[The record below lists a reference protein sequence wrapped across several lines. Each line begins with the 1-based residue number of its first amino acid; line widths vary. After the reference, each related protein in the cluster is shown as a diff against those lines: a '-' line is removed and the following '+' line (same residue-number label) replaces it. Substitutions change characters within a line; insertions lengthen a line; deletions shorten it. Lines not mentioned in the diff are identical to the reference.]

1 MLGKT
6 KNGAD
11 RSQPCRFTPIYGAA
25 AASVAS
31 LERTCAILRRRRGL
45 VEKGIREIEISH
57 MGPLLDML
65 SAKTGMSRK
74 ELLWMERIRLI
85 KIIAEN
91 PELRAVFISESCMM
105 TPTYTRSRRLELTE
119 TELFKHLHGT
129 RAPKVLDV
137 GVGGFETDD
146 FAITTFEL
154 AAALMSLDATVY
166 GGDIL
171 VKEPFRMER
180 KVEVQEEAHVAEV
193 RFIPFDM
200 FRPGSERYDAIRAAH
215 VLNHYDEITAMNL
228 VVGLKGIL
236 KDPGVLV
243 TGTNRGYTVSLLRNG
258 SWASYKIYN

>member
-6 KNGAD
+6 KNGGD
-11 RSQPCRFTPIYGAA
+11 GSRPCRFTPTYGAA
-25 AASVAS
+25 PASVAS
-31 LERTCAILRRRRGL
+31 LERASAILRRKRGL
-45 VEKGIREIEISH
+45 VEKGVRDIEISH

-65 SAKTGMSRK
+65 SAKTGMRRN
-74 ELLWMERIRLI
+74 EILWMERRTLI
-85 KIIAEN
+85 GIIAED
-91 PELRAVFISESCMM
+91 PEMRAMFLSESCMM

-154 AAALMSLDATVY
+154 AAALMGLDAAVY

-180 KVEVQEEAHVAEV
+180 KVEVQDETHVAEV

-215 VLNHYDEITAMNL
+215 VLNHYEEITAMNL
-228 VVGLKGIL
+228 MDGLKGIL

-243 TGTNRGYTVSLLRNG
+243 TGTNSGYTISLLRDG
-258 SWASYKIYN
+258 SWASYKMYT